1 MSIPLPL
8 ISYIS
13 AILARLSYFDNDKFL
28 LKYNDIFSI
37 PELKK
42 QIEPLKKTNEDNL
55 FDIELKNISDIT
67 KKINTFLLGVSK
79 NDKHNENK
87 NQNNNNDL
95 TKNMKYICISNSNYS
110 SVYIV
115 RDPAL
120 ETIFITFRGTYSLKS
135 ARSYLKVTSIK
146 PFITCKNDKNKGIL
160 LGIFKIVG
168 EIFYTIQESIRYL
181 AEGKK
186 YKIICTGHSLGGAAA
201 HIFSYLYT
209 QQLLNKKSS
218 IYNNN
223 NNDKNKQPIICVTFG
238 APRIMNLSL
247 IEEYNALIE
256 EKHILFRR
264 YVTNGDVFP
273 MLPFTRK
280 NGDNSYYH
288 IEEQDETLGKYV
300 FSCVNNKKTNKVKC
314 NYRNKTK
321 KRKPSPK
328 YHAMYL
334 GISFSGAAQDLTN
347 TKKEIKREDYTNDT
361 ICRINIGGNNEP
373 YKIVFFNLQKAK
385 KPDSTIVTKLK
396 KYVLTDYK
404 HQDIYI
410 TQKMF
415 RTLMENAV
423 ELDDD
428 NNLNIQKYTNLV
440 PIQKK
445 EKNKELFCFE

>member
-8 ISYIS
+8 ISYVS

-28 LKYNDIFSI
+28 LKYNSIFNI
-37 PELKK
+37 PELNK
-42 QIEPLKKTNEDNL
+42 QLDSLKKTNEENI
-55 FDIELKNISDIT
+55 FDIELKNISIIT
-67 KKINTFLLGVSK
+67 KKINSFFIGISK
-79 NDKHNENK
+79 NKIENK
-87 NQNNNNDL
+87 HESTI

-110 SVYIV
+110 SVYVV
-115 RDPAL
+115 RDPSL
-120 ETIFITFRGTYSLKS
+120 QTIFISFRGTYSIKS

-146 PFITCKNDKNKGIL
+146 PFITCNNDKEKGVL

-181 AEGKK
+181 AEGGN

-209 QQLLNKKSS
+209 KQLLNKKSS
-218 IYNNN
+218 IFNN
-223 NNDKNKQPIICVTFG
+223 KKKIVCVTFG
-238 APRIMNLSL
+238 APRIMNYSL
-247 IEEYNALIE
+247 MDEYNKLIE
-256 EKHILFRR
+256 EKHIFFRR
-264 YVTNGDVFP
+264 YVTNGDIFP
-273 MLPFTRK
+273 TLPFTTK
-280 NGDNSYYH
+280 NGNTSYYH
-288 IEEQDETLGKYV
+288 IEEENDNLQKYV

-321 KRKPSPK
+321 KIKLSPK

-334 GISFSGAAQDLTN
+334 GISFAGAAQDLTN
-347 TKKEIKREDYTNDT
+347 TKKEIKREDYTKDT
-361 ICRINIGGNNEP
+361 VCRINIGGNSEP

-385 KPDSTIVTKLK
+385 KPDSNVITKIK
-396 KYVLTDYK
+396 KYIITDYK

-415 RTLMENAV
+415 NTLMENTT
-423 ELDDD
+423 ELDD
-428 NNLNIQKYTNLV
+428 NNLNIPKYTNLV
-440 PIQKK
+440 PIQNK

>member
-1 MSIPLPL
+1 MSIPVPL

-28 LKYNDIFSI
+28 LKYNDIFNI

-42 QIEPLKKTNEDNL
+42 QLEPLKKINEQNI
-55 FDIELKNISDIT
+55 FDKDVQNMSDIT
-67 KKINTFLLGVSK
+67 KKVNSFLHSVSK
-79 NDKHNENK
+79 NETHNEIQN
-87 NQNNNNDL
+87 NNNNDL

-115 RDPAL
+115 RDPVL
-120 ETIFITFRGTYSLKS
+120 KTIFVAFRGTYSLKS

-146 PFITCKNDKNKGIL
+146 PFITCKNDKNKGVL

-181 AEGKK
+181 SEGHN
-186 YKIICTGHSLGGAAA
+186 YKIICTGHSLGGAGA

-209 QQLLNKKSS
+209 KQLLDKKSG

-223 NNDKNKQPIICVTFG
+223 KQIVCITFG

-247 IEEYNALIE
+247 IEEYNTLIE

-264 YVTNGDVFP
+264 YITNGDVFP
-273 MLPFTRK
+273 LLPFTRK
-280 NGDNSYYH
+280 NGNNSYYH
-288 IEEQDETLGKYV
+288 IEEQNEAFEKYV
-300 FSCVNNKKTNKVKC
+300 FSCVNYKKTNKVKC
-314 NYRNKTK
+314 NYKNKTK
-321 KRKPSPK
+321 KIKPSPK

-334 GISFSGAAQDLTN
+334 GISFTGAAQDLTN
-347 TKKEIKREDYTNDT
+347 IKKEIKREDYTNDT
-361 ICRINIGGNNEP
+361 ICRINIGGNNQP

-385 KPDSTIVTKLK
+385 IPDSNILTKLK
-396 KYVLTDYK
+396 KYILTDYK

-415 RTLMENAV
+415 HNLIENSTV
-423 ELDDD
+423 IDDM
-428 NNLNIQKYTNLV
+428 NNLNIQKYTSLV